1 MVVGSSLEPDRGY
14 EKMTGTAVET
24 KKAEAPD
31 VERLT
36 GKGTMPGARSRRHA
50 RPRVVIV
57 GSGFGGLNAA
67 KALQGKNLDVVL
79 LDKNNYHGFWPL
91 LYQVATAGLE
101 SESIA
106 YPVRAI
112 FRKWRNINFRMTTV
126 RGVDLESR
134 LVFTDGAPEPYDF
147 LIMAAGSAN
156 NYFGNDALASET
168 MGLKDIT
175 EAEVLRN
182 RILYSF
188 EQAATERDPER
199 RQALM
204 TFVVIGG
211 GPTGVEMAG
220 ALSELIRFVL
230 RKDYTMLDVL
240 QARVILV
247 EAAGTI
253 LANFPEGLRSSA
265 HRRLEEMGVELRLN
279 APVDDVD
286 KGVVR
291 LKGGAEI
298 EANTVI
304 WAAGVRASRLAE
316 TLGAEQ
322 GKQARVKVE
331 PTLNLSGHPEVF
343 VVGDMAYLK
352 GYKGKEE
359 AYPMVAQVAIQQG
372 KRAARNVLAQIAKRP
387 LRPFHYFDLGTMA
400 TIGRRAAVLDA
411 FGVRLSGRLAWFG
424 WLLIHISYLIGFRNR
439 LIVLTNWAFNY
450 FSHER
455 GVRLITGRQ

>member
-1 MVVGSSLEPDRGY
+1 VTVTRKGVP
-14 EKMTGTAVET
+14 KMAGTAVEIER
-24 KKAEAPD
+24 AEPVK
-31 VERLT
+31 VEDLLT
-36 GKGTMPGARSRRHA
+36 EAQMPRSRSRSHA

-67 KALQGKNLDVVL
+67 KVLEGKNLDVVL

-101 SESIA
+101 SEAIA

-112 FRKWRNINFRMTTV
+112 FRKGRNVNFRMTTV

-156 NYFGNDALASET
+156 NYFGNDALAAET
-168 MGLKDIT
+168 LGLKDIT

-188 EQAATERDPER
+188 EQAATERDPDR
-199 RQALM
+199 RQALL

-230 RKDYTMLDVL
+230 RKDYAMLDVL
-240 QARVILV
+240 QARVILI
-247 EAAGTI
+247 EAAGSV
-253 LANFPEGLRSSA
+253 LANFPENLRRKA
-265 HRRLEEMGVELRLN
+265 QRRLEGMGVELRLN
-279 APVDDVD
+279 APVDDVE
-286 KGVVR
+286 KGLVR
-291 LKGGAEI
+291 LKGGAQI
-298 EANTVI
+298 ASNTVI

-322 GKQARVKVE
+322 AKQARVKVE
-331 PTLNLSGHPEVF
+331 PTLHLAGHPEVF
-343 VVGDMAYLK
+343 VVGDMAYLE
-352 GYKGKEE
+352 GYKGKE

-372 KRAARNVLAQIAKRP
+372 KRAARNILARVTGSP
-387 LRPFHYFDLGTMA
+387 MRPFRYFDMGTMA

-411 FGVRLSGRLAWFG
+411 FGVHLSGRLAWFG
-424 WLLIHISYLIGFRNR
+424 WLLIHIFYLIGFRNR
-439 LIVLTNWAFNY
+439 LIVITNWAFNY
-450 FSHER
+450 FTYER
-455 GVRLITGRQ
+455 GVRLITGR